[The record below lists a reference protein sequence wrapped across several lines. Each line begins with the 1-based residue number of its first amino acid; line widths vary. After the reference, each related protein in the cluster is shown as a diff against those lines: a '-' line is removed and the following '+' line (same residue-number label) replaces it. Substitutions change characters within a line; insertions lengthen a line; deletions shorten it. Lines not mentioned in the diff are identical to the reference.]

1 MDADRLA
8 DYDQNA
14 MDYMSIENVPYGLPL
29 YITIQSIGGNR
40 EMLEA
45 AGADI
50 ERSRPRAGPT
60 RSSLDILKAGTT
72 ADCFGFAFANSGVT
86 ASDVPNIMGVMAGLT
101 NAFTP
106 DLKYAFTSDN
116 MLNLLNAIE
125 EMTKAGYMPNYA
137 IEAGQRMVMCQ
148 QGNTMIFGK
157 AMPLSRT
164 TSTRTMRLFE
174 ANDGTAVENS
184 IP

>member
-1 MDADRLA
+1 MKCLK
-8 DYDQNA
+8 
-14 MDYMSIENVPYGLPL
+14 LPVL
-29 YITIQSIGGNR
+29 TLRRFS
-40 EMLEA
+40 
-45 AGADI
+45 
-50 ERSRPRAGPT
+50 PRAGLYAEF
-60 RSSLDILKAGTT
+60 LDILKAGTT

-148 QGNTMIFGK
+148 QGEYHDIRQGNASFREQHQQEQCG
-157 AMPLSRT
+157 S
-164 TSTRTMRLFE
+164 
-174 ANDGTAVENS
+174 
-184 IP
+184 